1 MDVPTTTQ
9 NADTTAPSS
18 PVEVLAP
25 DAPGPAA
32 DPAPA
37 RKRPS
42 TKRLV
47 KRVIKRALGVA
58 LFVGAGVFGYLQG
71 WYAVPIVLGVF
82 LLCGVIDVLR
92 HRPLWLWQVDSYFFG
107 KGVLTWVLAPFNL
120 LMDLISLPYRN
131 KIIYR
136 LEDLPRTH
144 QEEITRV
151 LDAAKEA
158 DLIAQLEDKITDGRS
173 MIFFKWYG
181 KNLPVS
187 VDVPAFHE
195 RYKTIRTIGVSVFNK
210 RKSTTW
216 HFGPLRATFRVLYNL
231 RPTPDNAAYIQVG
244 ELKHHWNEQ
253 PLFIFDD
260 TIMHQSI
267 NESDHARYCMFID
280 IVRPN
285 KIRPIMNAIVAALQ
299 FLLIRVNRTFYKR
312 WAMIK

>member
-1 MDVPTTTQ
+1 M
-9 NADTTAPSS
+9 TAPTATEQPAAPAPDA

-25 DAPGPAA
+25 DAP
-32 DPAPA
+32 PAPA
-37 RKRPS
+37 TRRKTS

-47 KRVIKRALGVA
+47 KRVIKRVLGVA
-58 LFVGAGVFGYLQG
+58 AIIALAALGWAQG
-71 WYAVPIVLGVF
+71 WYAVPIIIGAFV
-82 LLCGVIDVLR
+82 LCGVLDVLR

-120 LMDLISLPYRN
+120 LMDLISLPYWN
-131 KIIYR
+131 KIVYQ
-136 LEDLPRTH
+136 LDDLPPLH
-144 QEEITRV
+144 QEEITKV

-181 KNLPVS
+181 KDLPVS

-195 RYKTIRTIGVSVFNK
+195 QYKTIRTIGVSVFNK
-210 RKSTTW
+210 RKSTSW

-231 RPTPDNAAYIQVG
+231 RPTPDNAAFIQVG
-244 ELKHHWNEQ
+244 ELKHHWNDQ

-260 TIMHQSI
+260 TIMHQSC

-285 KIRPIMNAIVAALQ
+285 KIRPVMNVIVMGLQ
-299 FLLIRVNRTFYKR
+299 FLLIRTNRSFYKR